1 MQPDPPGGSAQMFGL
16 VLRQLRGQAGL
27 SLRELGK
34 RALYDYTR
42 LSRAENGETLIPA
55 EKVRLLDEVL
65 QAGGLLIALREA
77 AGTAVPVLAPGPG
90 SVEAS
95 ESVTLEVRLPDGGI
109 VHVAMSRRQ
118 FSQLLATAALS
129 PVLPVVAGP
138 GETSR
143 LTRVIEQPALLDGE
157 VIGYF
162 RRILAEHY
170 AADKMLGP
178 RRLIRPVL
186 AQIEVIDGLRR
197 GARPPYAQPLL
208 RVLAQYG
215 EMAGWLQ
222 QDIGNFSAAANW
234 TRQAAEWAHCAGD
247 TQLAAYMLVRQSNIA
262 CLTDDYGGVVQLAA
276 AARRLPGPIEPRLTA
291 LASQQEARGHALLGD
306 FRTCFT
312 LLDKAA
318 DILGGHPAPAE
329 PSAPVYLHHYDL
341 GVLQEQA
348 AACYRAAGQADTAI
362 SILEDKISAMP
373 VSLTRDRGHLTAKLA
388 VVVAQSRQPDPSRA
402 AELGMTA
409 IDAARHT
416 GSARILRELRTL
428 SDELSARWPDRR
440 ESRAFRDALAAA
452 TPAP

>member
-1 MQPDPPGGSAQMFGL
+1 VQPDPPGSSAQMFGL

-27 SLRELGK
+27 SLRELG
-34 RALYDYTR
+34 RLALYDYTR

-65 QAGGLLIALREA
+65 QAGGLLIALRA
-77 AGTAVPVLAPGPG
+77 TAGTVAPALVPGPG
-90 SVEAS
+90 SAADS

-129 PVLPVVAGP
+129 PVLPLVAGP
-138 GETSR
+138 GETTR
-143 LTRVIEQPALLDGE
+143 LTRVIEQPALLDSE

-162 RRILAEHY
+162 RRVLAEHY

-186 AQIEVIDGLRR
+186 AQIEVIEELRR
-197 GARPPYAQPLL
+197 GARPPYVQPLL

-262 CLTDDYGGVVQLAA
+262 CLTDDYSSVVQLAA
-276 AARRLPGPIEPRLTA
+276 AARRQPGPIEPRLTA

-306 FRTCFT
+306 FGPCFT

-318 DILGGHPAPAE
+318 DILDSRPGPAE
-329 PSAPVYLHHYDL
+329 PNAPVYLHHYDL

-348 AACYRAAGQADTAI
+348 ATCYRAAGQPDTAI

-388 VVVAQSRQPDPSRA
+388 VVVAQSQQPDPSRA
-402 AELGMTA
+402 AELGMAA
-409 IDAARHT
+409 IDAARQT
-416 GSARILRELRTL
+416 SSARILRELHIL
-428 SDELSARWPDRR
+428 SGELSARWPDRR
-440 ESRAFRDALAAA
+440 ESSAFRDALASAA
-452 TPAP
+452 PGP